1 MLPSGEIGLPLTKLT
16 PKELDL
22 VGTFR
27 FHDAFGMAV
36 EVLVGGRLDVAPIL
50 TGTFHA
56 SERDAA
62 FAAAAD
68 RERHM
73 KVQLVFDA

>member
-1 MLPSGEIGLPLTKLT
+1 M
-16 PKELDL
+16 
-22 VGTFR
+22 
-27 FHDAFGMAV
+27 
-36 EVLVGGRLDVAPIL
+36 

-68 RERHM
+68 RRRHM